1 MALIGH
7 GTKVPRRITVATRLD
22 RQIRAD
28 VPVPDPR
35 QKASIW
41 NFIDEMRS
49 GESFLAYGEKERV
62 NASGYGRA
70 KGYKMITR
78 IDQELSDPKELH
90 DTGSKA
96 RIYRI
101 WKT

>member
-7 GTKVPRRITVATRLD
+7 GHKIPRKINISTRLD

-28 VPVPDPR
+28 VPVPNPR

-41 NFIDEMRS
+41 NFIDEMRN

-62 NASGYGRA
+62 NAAGYGRA

-78 IDQELSDPKELH
+78 VEQELTDPKELQNA
-90 DTGSKA
+90 GSTA

>member
-7 GTKVPRRITVATRLD
+7 GNKVPRRITVATRLD

-78 IDQELSDPKELH
+78 IDQELSDPK
-90 DTGSKA
+90 
-96 RIYRI
+96 
-101 WKT
+101 

>member
-1 MALIGH
+1 MTLIGH
-7 GTKVPRRITVATRLD
+7 GNKIPRKIDTTTRFN

-28 VPVPDPR
+28 IPVPNPR

-49 GESFLAYGEKERV
+49 GESFLAYGTKERV
-62 NASGYGRA
+62 NAAGYGRA

-78 IDQELSDPKELH
+78 IEQELTAAEDINNS
-90 DTGSKA
+90 GSMG

>member
-7 GTKVPRRITVATRLD
+7 GHKVPRKITIATRLD

-35 QKASIW
+35 QKASVW
-41 NFIDEMRS
+41 SFIDEMRS
-49 GESFLAYGEKERV
+49 GESFLAYGDKERV
-62 NASGYGRA
+62 NAASYGRG

-78 IDQELSDPKELH
+78 VDQELSDPKELQYA
-90 DTGSKA
+90 GSKA